1 MNNNCDKYENLC
13 DILEYGGISNEEAIT
28 ICNNII
34 AGSISENENSVLE
47 AIFHAVFTGV
57 VSRQI
62 GKEIHTDIIIKNL
75 DKFNEEVLDYI
86 ITILAYTGNKEY
98 AKIIRHIGEKYKNL
112 DINDALTELD
122 SRINE
127 NAMEEDE

>member
-1 MNNNCDKYENLC
+1 MEDINKPNIYAREYDKYENLC

-47 AIFHAVFTGV
+47 AMFHAVFTGV

-62 GKEIHTDIIIKNL
+62 GKEY
-75 DKFNEEVLDYI
+75 V
-86 ITILAYTGNKEY
+86 
-98 AKIIRHIGEKYKNL
+98 
-112 DINDALTELD
+112 
-122 SRINE
+122 
-127 NAMEEDE
+127 

>member
-1 MNNNCDKYENLC
+1 M
-13 DILEYGGISNEEAIT
+13 
-28 ICNNII
+28 
-34 AGSISENENSVLE
+34 
-47 AIFHAVFTGV
+47 FHAVFTGV